1 MRPEAS
7 GRNPTGAQVKN
18 PRGQHDANYRCKS
31 VPKCP
36 LVLGDN
42 FTAGLGD
49 NFTPIPSSI
58 TNDCLTG
65 TVDGPGTACRS
76 LGETASVIGKDTFQG
91 GIQGFGVGSGLE
103 LE

>member
-1 MRPEAS
+1 MPITAASQYPSAHSCSVTTSRP
-7 GRNPTGAQVKN
+7 G
-18 PRGQHDANYRCKS
+18 S
-31 VPKCP
+31 V
-36 LVLGDN
+36 
-42 FTAGLGD
+42 T